1 MKTAST
7 AIRTLK
13 NPGHSK
19 MLIIGTTELT
29 FKREKGSFFCPLCRA
44 DAFFQRR
51 IKRRFLTLYFIPIL
65 PFEKTAD
72 FVECL
77 KCRNKCD
84 PDILDRDP
92 NEVLQSLHANAM
104 EHVLRVMILTM
115 IADERITAEEIDVVQ
130 KFFERSGGGRLTPQQ
145 IDAESVIAR
154 ESEVTAAVYAGIV
167 ADELSDAEAEQM
179 VKGAFLVAS
188 ASGSLTDSQLEDLKL
203 LPLALGIDEQRYCQ
217 IIAFAIDAEDD

>member
-1 MKTAST
+1 
-7 AIRTLK
+7 
-13 NPGHSK
+13 
-19 MLIIGTTELT
+19 
-29 FKREKGSFFCPLCRA
+29 
-44 DAFFQRR
+44 
-51 IKRRFLTLYFIPIL
+51 
-65 PFEKTAD
+65 
-72 FVECL
+72 
-77 KCRNKCD
+77 
-84 PDILDRDP
+84 
-92 NEVLQSLHANAM
+92 M
-104 EHVLRVMILTM
+104 EHVLHVMILTM

-188 ASGSLTDSQLEDLKL
+188 ASGSLTDSQLEELKL